1 MCLYLSQDT
10 TITESDNY
18 LGQWYVSSLKAGESS
33 SATTTVTVPSS
44 LTFRSDVLRRR
55 RRRLPV

>member
-1 MCLYLSQDT
+1 MCLYPSQGHDHHQ
-10 TITESDNY
+10 SDNY
-18 LGQWYVSSLKAGESS
+18 LGQWYVSSLKAGKSS